1 MCCCKTMVKITR
13 GAHWADLRTLLC
25 HTSFMKFVSELRGLV
40 WYRKSA
46 SVGSEYIICCSPCRC
61 SMVYGNKWTL
71 NTPTHSQIICK
82 RQVQIPFISNAP
94 YHLCIRHPLLLS
106 VHFSHLSFLINVTIE
121 KGESWDEI
129 CKERWEIAQEC
140 DWSFVTK

>member
-13 GAHWADLRTLLC
+13 GVHWADLRTLLC

-94 YHLCIRHPLLLS
+94 YHLYIRHPLLLVFTLAICLFWS
-106 VHFSHLSFLINVTIE
+106 MWQLRRAKVEMKFAKRDE
-121 KGESWDEI
+121 K
-129 CKERWEIAQEC
+129 
-140 DWSFVTK
+140 